1 MNEEE
6 VGERLLLPVRGDRTM
21 TEPIQTTS
29 TQTAPSLPRV
39 SPTWEEQRRKRD
51 TLAAEA
57 FETNKQ
63 TLFAALSAAG
73 ITEIIIE
80 FDGEGDS
87 GQIDHVQASDANGTV
102 ALPDERIEV
111 ASAPWEGDELS
122 HVDETLGGA
131 IETVCYALLSAN
143 CGGWEINEG
152 SYGMFVFD
160 VAERTI
166 ELTHNERYV
175 SVETS
180 EHTF

>member
-1 MNEEE
+1 MNGEEA
-6 VGERLLLPVRGDRTM
+6 GERLLPPVRGDRTM
-21 TEPIQTTS
+21 TEPIQTVPGT
-29 TQTAPSLPRV
+29 PSLPLV
-39 SPTWEEQRRKRD
+39 SRNWEEQRRKRD
-51 TLAAEA
+51 KLAAEA
-57 FETNKQ
+57 LEMNKAA
-63 TLFAALSAAG
+63 LFAALSTAG
-73 ITEIIIE
+73 IIEIIVE

-87 GQIDHVQASDANGTV
+87 GQIDHIRASNANGTV
-102 ALPDERIEV
+102 ALPDERIAV
-111 ASAPWEGDELS
+111 ANARWEGDKL
-122 HVDETLGGA
+122 VWTDEMLGEA

-152 SYGMFVFD
+152 SYGLFVFD

>member
-1 MNEEE
+1 
-6 VGERLLLPVRGDRTM
+6 M
-21 TEPIQTTS
+21 TEPIQTAS
-29 TQTAPSLPRV
+29 TQTAPSLTLV
-39 SPTWEEQRRKRD
+39 SPNWEEQRRKRD
-51 TLAAEA
+51 ELTAEA
-57 FETNKQ
+57 LEMNRAA
-63 TLFAALSAAG
+63 LFVALSAAS
-73 ITEIIIE
+73 ITEIIVE

-102 ALPDERIEV
+102 GLPNERIAV
-111 ASAPWEGDELS
+111 ASAPWDGDELARS
-122 HVDETLGGA
+122 DETLGEA

-152 SYGMFVFD
+152 SYGMFVLD

>member
-1 MNEEE
+1 MNGEE
-6 VGERLLLPVRGDRTM
+6 VREWLLPPVRGDRTM
-21 TEPIQTTS
+21 TDPIQTIPR
-29 TQTAPSLPRV
+29 APSLPLA
-39 SPTWEEQRRKRD
+39 SPNWEEQRRKRD
-51 TLAAEA
+51 ELATKALELNRA
-57 FETNKQ
+57 A
-63 TLFAALSAAG
+63 LFAALSTAG
-73 ITEIIIE
+73 ISEIIVE

-87 GQIDHVQASDANGTV
+87 GQIDHVHASDANGTV
-102 ALPDERIEV
+102 KLSDERIAV
-111 ASAPWEGDELS
+111 ASAPWGGDELTRT
-122 HVDETLGGA
+122 DETLGEA

-175 SVETS
+175 SIETS

>member
-1 MNEEE
+1 MSQQIE
-6 VGERLLLPVRGDRTM
+6 LTK
-21 TEPIQTTS
+21 
-29 TQTAPSLPRV
+29 SLPLV
-39 SPTWEEQRRKRD
+39 APNWEERRRERAK
-51 TLAAEA
+51 LAIEA
-57 FETNKQ
+57 LEMNRAA
-63 TLFAALSAAG
+63 LFAALSVAG
-73 ITEIIIE
+73 ITKMIVE

-102 ALPDERIEV
+102 ALPNERIEV
-111 ASAPWEGDELS
+111 ASAPWDRRELTRTN
-122 HVDETLGGA
+122 ETLGGA

-166 ELTHNERYV
+166 ELTHNERCV

>member
-1 MNEEE
+1 MTDQHQTDQHLAEPN
-6 VGERLLLPVRGDRTM
+6 LLPV
-21 TEPIQTTS
+21 P
-29 TQTAPSLPRV
+29 PSF
-39 SPTWEEQRRKRD
+39 EQRQLRRHK
-51 TLAAEA
+51 LADEA
-57 FETNKQ
+57 N
-63 TLFAALSAAG
+63 AANRAVVFDALARVG
-73 ITEIIIE
+73 IREIIVE

-111 ASAPWEGDELS
+111 ARAPWDGDELARS
-122 HVDETLGGA
+122 DETLGEA

-152 SYGMFVFD
+152 SYGMFVYNI
-160 VAERTI
+160 AERTI